1 MTDLRVFP
9 DAEATA
15 RAAAVFLADEIA
27 VARQARGEVHVALAG
42 GSTPER
48 TYELLAEDGDLDWSN
63 VELWLGDERVVP
75 DDDPDSN
82 LRMMLLALA
91 AAPLSV
97 QQLHRVPTE
106 LGAYD
111 AAAAY
116 DAEIRSRTG
125 AGARGI
131 AVLDLALQG
140 VGEDG
145 HTASLFPNHPVLEVG
160 DRSCAAVLDSPKPP
174 PERVTL
180 TLAVLG
186 SARRLV
192 VLVTGEEKAQVVVE
206 IIYGHDPNMPVSLLA
221 GDRMVLLCDEAAA
234 SLVSGRGR

>member
-27 VARQARGEVHVALAG
+27 VAGLARGEVHVALAG

-63 VELWLGDERVVP
+63 VELWLGDERVVA
-75 DDDPDSN
+75 DDHPESN
-82 LRMMLLALA
+82 LRMIREALA
-91 AAPLSV
+91 AAPLGEE
-97 QQLHRVPTE
+97 QWHRVPTE
-106 LGAYD
+106 LGADD

-116 DAEIRSRTG
+116 SAEIEGRTG
-125 AGARGI
+125 RAGGGR
-131 AVLDLALQG
+131 AVLDVALQG

-145 HTASLFPNHPVLEVG
+145 HTASLFPNHPVLEIA

-186 SARRLV
+186 SARRIV

-206 IIYGHDPNMPVSLLA
+206 IIYGHDPGMPVSLLP
-221 GDRMVLLCDEAAA
+221 GERMVLLCDEAAA
-234 SLVSGRGR
+234 SGVRGRGA